1 MRWWKLQKYNLWS
14 GAVLVGL
21 MVLLT
26 LVGLVF
32 TPAQPN
38 KMDIDQQL
46 QPPSGDFP
54 LGTDNYG
61 RDILSRIMVGGRPA
75 FEAGFVGVILGLS
88 VGTWLGA
95 MAGYYRGWLEETI
108 MRFADG
114 LYALPSILLALI
126 AVTLL
131 GPGQLSIL
139 LAVAI
144 ANVPVFARITRSAF
158 LSLREQEFVMAA
170 RAMGLRNG
178 RIIWRHILP
187 NCLSA
192 LLVQASVSFANAV
205 LAEASL
211 SYLGL
216 GTQPPDASWGRM
228 LKEAQAFAWRAPWT
242 VIFPGLA
249 IALTVL
255 GLNRLGDGLR
265 DRWDPKSRLL

>member
-1 MRWWKLQKYNLWS
+1 
-14 GAVLVGL
+14 
-21 MVLLT
+21 MVLIT
-26 LVGLVF
+26 VVGFVY
-32 TPAQPN
+32 TPELPN
-38 KMDIDQQL
+38 KMDIGNQL
-46 QPPSGDFP
+46 QPPSP
-54 LGTDNYG
+54 EHLLGTDNYG

-75 FEAGFVGVILGLS
+75 LEAGIVGVVIGLS
-88 VGTWLGA
+88 LGTWLGA
-95 MAGYYRGWLEETI
+95 VAGYYRGWVEEVV
-108 MRFADG
+108 MRLADG
-114 LYALPSILLALI
+114 LYALPSILLALV

-139 LAVAI
+139 AAVAI
-144 ANVPVFARITRSAF
+144 ANVPIFARLTRSAF
-158 LSLREQEFVMAA
+158 ISIREAEFVAA
-170 RAMGLRNG
+170 AKAMGLRDS
-178 RIIWRHILP
+178 RIILRHILP
-187 NCLSA
+187 NCSSL

-228 LKEAQAFAWRAPWT
+228 LKEAQAFAGQAPWT

-265 DRWDPKSRLL
+265 DLWDPKLSPHE